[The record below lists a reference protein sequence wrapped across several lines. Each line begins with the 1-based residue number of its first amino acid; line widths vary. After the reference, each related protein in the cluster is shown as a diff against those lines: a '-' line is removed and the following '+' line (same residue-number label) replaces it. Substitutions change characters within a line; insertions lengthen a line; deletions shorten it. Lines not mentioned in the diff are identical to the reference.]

1 LQGRKQLLVQ
11 QGEKLTTIFLR
22 LPDQGLAQCNG
33 QILLLPVLVMLIECL
48 LAALQLADQM
58 GLLFGG
64 CQPELMDEKIGFND
78 VGRRWQDVGH
88 QVLGL
93 DDAMILRATNGDLPD
108 QHGSSMA
115 TAASRLASTS
125 VSQIKRWRTENIR

>member
-1 LQGRKQLLVQ
+1 M
-11 QGEKLTTIFLR
+11 
-22 LPDQGLAQCNG
+22 PA
-33 QILLLPVLVMLIECL
+33 P
-48 LAALQLADQM
+48 ALQLADQM

-93 DDAMILRATNGDLPD
+93 DDAMILRATNGDLRSARQLHGHGGKQAGQHQREPD
-108 QHGSSMA
+108 K
-115 TAASRLASTS
+115 TLAHREHA
-125 VSQIKRWRTENIR
+125 VMVLH